1 MVGFFLMEK
10 PVIQIAKKKRGGG
23 EITWNIYIL
32 ALGIG
37 Y

>member
-10 PVIQIAKKKRGGG
+10 PVIQIAKKRGGG